1 MNELMSEENHETQC
15 DLLIIGHSMAGGCLA
30 RQMKLE
36 HPELR
41 ITVIERKT
49 EFGYWVGESTLEA
62 FWNYAATSLDLG
74 HYLDTN
80 HLYKHGLR
88 FFYDSKEHDL
98 ALKDMSEVGRSW
110 YHGTPAHQ
118 IDRKKFDTDLCRMN
132 IELGIDVRL
141 GVTVTDVALDRD
153 HGHTI
158 KTAAGNFRAKWV
170 VDAAGFASPIARQLG
185 ICEIKNDE
193 HPISSYWARVSGV
206 ANLDLLGGKEWRQRV
221 RYTTRTLAT
230 THFMYGGYW
239 FWLIPLDGETYS
251 IGLVTKNDEC
261 DIKIKG
267 EQEFLDF
274 LRTHKCMEELLPVE
288 TTKILDYTQMKNLSR
303 RVSAPYSEDRWFLT
317 GMSAVFLD
325 PLLSPGSAYLSDSNR
340 MIGDMIKADMQG
352 DDEAY
357 RVMVPVFNR
366 FSQFWLDNFF
376 LHIKGL
382 YHPCYDRQK
391 VYFTSMLMQW
401 FGIILPSSMVKNW
414 GYMPGMTMADLQGF
428 YDQMDYLSA
437 NNVIHKIDHI
447 AHEFE
452 DLLKSRGLE
461 FSHNEG
467 QFFDVEIDDCFM
479 ENTRT
484 MGSTLTMDSIVHIEQ
499 KMLEV
504 TYLGILQRL
513 AELDNVQA
521 TKADLMDAARES
533 CQYEL
538 TVLEAFNT
546 LCTKANKTRKEHE
559 SQVAMA

>member
-1 MNELMSEENHETQC
+1 MSVLQASEINEMQC

-30 RQMKLE
+30 RQMHLE
-36 HPELR
+36 HPDMK

-88 FFYDSKEHDL
+88 FFYDSEQHDL
-98 ALKDMSEVGRSW
+98 ALKNMSEVGRSW

-118 IDRKKFDTDLCRMN
+118 IDRKKFDTDICNMN
-132 IELGIDVRL
+132 IKSGIDVRL
-141 GVTVTDVALDRD
+141 GTTVTAVQLDREN
-153 HGHTI
+153 GHSIT
-158 KTAAGNFRAKWV
+158 TSDGSFRAKWV
-170 VDAAGFASPIARQLG
+170 VDAAGFASPIARKLG
-185 ICEIKNDE
+185 ISEIKNDE

-221 RYTTRTLAT
+221 RNTTRTLAT

-239 FWLIPLDGETYS
+239 FWLIPLDAETYS
-251 IGLVTKNDEC
+251 IGMVTKNDEC

-267 EQEFLDF
+267 EEEFLAF
-274 LRTHKCMEELLPVE
+274 LRTHKCMEELLPVD
-288 TTKILDYTQMKNLSR
+288 TAKILDYTQMKNLSR
-303 RVSAPYSEDRWFLT
+303 RVSAPFSEDRWFLT
-317 GMSAVFLD
+317 GMSAAFLD

-340 MIGDMIKADMQG
+340 MIGDMIKADMEG
-352 DDEAY
+352 DEESY

-376 LHIKGL
+376 MHIKGL
-382 YHPCYDRQK
+382 YHSCYDRQK

-414 GYMPGMTMADLQGF
+414 GYMPGMTMKDLPEF
-428 YDQMDYLSA
+428 YQKMDYLSA
-437 NNVIHKIDHI
+437 NNVIHKIDKI

-461 FSHNEG
+461 YTRNEG
-467 QFFDVEIDDCFM
+467 EFFDVEIDEQFM
-479 ENTRT
+479 ENTRS
-484 MGSTLTMDSIVHIEQ
+484 MGSTLTMDSIMHIEQ
-499 KMLEV
+499 KMLEI
-504 TYLGILQRL
+504 TYHGILQRL
-513 AELDNVQA
+513 SDLDKLNVTQEDLVMVSIESGQNEL
-521 TKADLMDAARES
+521 S
-533 CQYEL
+533 
-538 TVLEAFNT
+538 VLESLKVLHTKNKNSHKT
-546 LCTKANKTRKEHE
+546 LKTSEA
-559 SQVAMA
+559 VA

>member
-1 MNELMSEENHETQC
+1 MNVSQTNEINETQC

-30 RQMKLE
+30 RQMHLE
-36 HPELR
+36 HPEMK
-41 ITVIERKT
+41 ITVIERKK

-88 FFYDSKEHDL
+88 FFYDSEQHDL
-98 ALKDMSEVGRSW
+98 ALKNMSEVGRSW

-118 IDRKKFDTDLCRMN
+118 IDRKKFDTDLCNMN
-132 IELGIDVRL
+132 IESGIDVRL
-141 GVTVTDVALDRD
+141 GTTVENLELDGKN
-153 HGHTI
+153 GHLIT
-158 KTAAGNFRAKWV
+158 TAAGNYRAKWV
-170 VDAAGFASPIARQLG
+170 VDAAGFASPIARKLG

-193 HPISSYWARVSGV
+193 HPISSYWARISGV

-221 RYTTRTLAT
+221 RNTTRTLAT

-239 FWLIPLDGETYS
+239 FWLIPLDADTYS

-261 DIKIKG
+261 DIKIKS

-274 LRTHKCMEELLPVE
+274 LRTHKCMEELLPVK
-288 TTKILDYTQMKNLSR
+288 TAKILDYTQMKNLSR
-303 RVSAPYSEDRWFLT
+303 RVSVPYSQDRWFLT
-317 GMSAVFLD
+317 GMSAAFLD
-325 PLLSPGSAYLSDSNR
+325 PLLSPGSAYLADSNR

-352 DDEAY
+352 DEEAY
-357 RVMVPVFNR
+357 GVMVPVFNR

-376 LHIKGL
+376 MHIKGL

-401 FGIILPSSMVKNW
+401 FGVILPSSMVKNW
-414 GYMPGMTMADLQGF
+414 GYTPGMTIADLPEF
-428 YDQMDYLSA
+428 YQKMDYLSA
-437 NNVIHKIDHI
+437 NNVIHKIDKI

-452 DLLKSRGLE
+452 DVLKSRGLE
-461 FSHNEG
+461 FSRNEG
-467 QFFDVEIDDCFM
+467 EFFDVEIDDQFM

-484 MGSTLTMDSIVHIEQ
+484 MGSTLTMESIMRIEQ

-504 TYLGILQRL
+504 TYYRILQRL
-513 AELDNVQA
+513 SELDDIQV
-521 TKADLMDAARES
+521 TKEDLIKASIES
-533 CQYEL
+533 SEYKLSVSES
-538 TVLEAFNT
+538 FNS
-546 LCTKANKTRKEHE
+546 LCTIDNKTRKELE
-559 SQVAMA
+559 SEKAMA

>member
-1 MNELMSEENHETQC
+1 MNVSQTNEINETQC

-30 RQMKLE
+30 RQMHLE
-36 HPELR
+36 HPEMK
-41 ITVIERKT
+41 ITVIERKK

-88 FFYDSKEHDL
+88 FFYDSEQHDL
-98 ALKDMSEVGRSW
+98 ALKNMSEVGRSW

-118 IDRKKFDTDLCRMN
+118 IDRKKFDTDLCNMN
-132 IELGIDVRL
+132 IESGIDVRL
-141 GVTVTDVALDRD
+141 GTTVENLELDGKN
-153 HGHTI
+153 GHLIT
-158 KTAAGNFRAKWV
+158 TAAGNYRAKWV
-170 VDAAGFASPIARQLG
+170 VDAAGFASPIARKLG

-193 HPISSYWARVSGV
+193 HPISSYWARISGV

-221 RYTTRTLAT
+221 RNTTRTLAT

-239 FWLIPLDGETYS
+239 FWLIPLDADTYS

-261 DIKIKG
+261 DIKIKS

-274 LRTHKCMEELLPVE
+274 LRTHKCMEELLPVK
-288 TTKILDYTQMKNLSR
+288 TAKILDYTQMKNLSR
-303 RVSAPYSEDRWFLT
+303 RVSVPYSQDRWFLT
-317 GMSAVFLD
+317 GMSAAFLD
-325 PLLSPGSAYLSDSNR
+325 PLLSPGSAYLADSNR

-352 DDEAY
+352 DEEAY
-357 RVMVPVFNR
+357 GVMVPVFNR

-376 LHIKGL
+376 MHIKGL

-401 FGIILPSSMVKNW
+401 FGVILPSSMVKNW
-414 GYMPGMTMADLQGF
+414 GYTPGMTMADLPEF
-428 YDQMDYLSA
+428 YQKMDYLSA
-437 NNVIHKIDHI
+437 NNVIHKIDKI

-452 DLLKSRGLE
+452 DVLKSRGLE
-461 FSHNEG
+461 FSRNEG
-467 QFFDVEIDDCFM
+467 EFFDVEIDDQFM

-484 MGSTLTMDSIVHIEQ
+484 MGSTLTMESIMRIEQ

-504 TYLGILQRL
+504 TYYRILQRL
-513 AELDNVQA
+513 SELDDIQV
-521 TKADLMDAARES
+521 TKEDLIKASIES
-533 CQYEL
+533 SEYKLSVSES
-538 TVLEAFNT
+538 FNS
-546 LCTKANKTRKEHE
+546 LCTIDNKTRKELE
-559 SQVAMA
+559 SEKAMA